1 MFSLFCVVV
10 CVLAQLINSA
20 VHPAAILLRK
30 RRVVGFIDGDLPF
43 VQNPSNVCNAYA
55 WKTRNLLLLVTSAL
69 DTSFASYQLRGC
81 HPAALQ
87 SIPRRAQCEMKQ
99 LPNRHWRRLPA
110 DARHSSGLKPTAA
123 PTERQDR

>member
-1 MFSLFCVVV
+1 MLSLFCVVV

-30 RRVVGFIDGDLPF
+30 RRVVGFIDGDLPL
-43 VQNPSNVCNAYA
+43 VHESVESLQC
-55 WKTRNLLLLVTSAL
+55 VTSAL

-99 LPNRHWRRLPA
+99 LPNRSRRL
-110 DARHSSGLKPTAA
+110 
-123 PTERQDR
+123 

>member
-43 VQNPSNVCNAYA
+43 GLI
-55 WKTRNLLLLVTSAL
+55 RL
-69 DTSFASYQLRGC
+69 SFA
-81 HPAALQ
+81 
-87 SIPRRAQCEMKQ
+87 IPQ
-99 LPNRHWRRLPA
+99 
-110 DARHSSGLKPTAA
+110 
-123 PTERQDR
+123 